1 VTSKLNTLINTMQPL
16 QFHPETHKPLMQMEG
31 KQLFTDKKPC
41 SCGETGI
48 QIKSFSS
55 NPEVIK
61 MTPPVC
67 SGCGAAKTIYIEP

>member
-1 VTSKLNTLINTMQPL
+1 MGLLTSWHWLLGVEVMTNTLNIMQTL
-16 QFHPETHKPLMQMEG
+16 QFNPEIHQTIMQLDG

-67 SGCGAAKTIYIEP
+67 